1 MPFVC
6 RSRRHFGGLRP
17 LLAGTATVTAV
28 ALSSA
33 PAWAGPNDAILLPTV
48 TPRPWAPDE
57 REPTFVRPEELRN
70 RWLSGWAHQLDV
82 VLGEAAQDLGLTL
95 DVSGGRPL
103 GPEEL
108 SEAGLV
114 AFAQE
119 SWVISPRIEAVGAQL
134 RVRIVA
140 VPPGSQV
147 LLSRSLELEPEVL
160 ELRTMVM
167 LRDLVRAGRG
177 TRGSEAEPREVVES
191 DNVVS
196 PARSAGRAVLALNA
210 AVFGGYIGLS
220 LQHAS
225 GSEDPR
231 LTYPMVA
238 LGSGI
243 GLGASM
249 IVADEWDVGL
259 GDAWYLAAGAWW
271 PLTAGWLL
279 AESYDVEPS
288 TDRYAYGLAGAAA
301 GITLATTAL
310 TFRPM
315 GDGGASLAHSGG
327 ALGVLLGALT
337 QMAYEG
343 STELAPTRGMGYG
356 AALGVL
362 GFGALATQ
370 IRVPASRVLFIDL
383 AASLGALTGAAVASP
398 LLLAPE
404 DQNETAQS
412 TRERLWIGGVGAG
425 LLVGASVG
433 YLLTKPAAET
443 PAAPTQSSAA
453 PGLTWRP
460 EVGAIA
466 RDSRGRL
473 AYGLGL
479 SGTW

>member
-1 MPFVC
+1 MPSVR
-6 RSRRHFGGLRP
+6 RSRPSQRGLAP
-17 LLAGTATVTAV
+17 LLLGSAALA
-28 ALSSA
+28 ALWLSS
-33 PAWAGPNDAILLPTV
+33 PRAWAGPNDALLLPTV
-48 TPRPWAPDE
+48 TPKPWAPDE
-57 REPTFVRPEELRN
+57 REPTFARPEELRN

-95 DVSGGRPL
+95 DVSGGRPV
-103 GPEEL
+103 GPEQL

-119 SWVISPRIEAVGAQL
+119 SWVISPRIEAAGSQL
-134 RVRIVA
+134 RVRVVA

-147 LLSRSLELEPEVL
+147 LLSRSLEVDPEELEV
-160 ELRTMVM
+160 RTMVM
-167 LRDLVRAGRG
+167 LRDLVQAGRG
-177 TRGSEAEPREVVES
+177 TRARAPERPEEVQTES
-191 DNVVS
+191 VVS

-210 AVFGGYIGLS
+210 AVFGGYVGLS

-249 IVADEWDVGL
+249 IVADEWDVGV

-279 AESYDVEPS
+279 AQSYDVEPS
-288 TDRYAYGLAGAAA
+288 TDRYAYGMAGAAA

-337 QMAYEG
+337 QMSYEG
-343 STELAPTRGMGYG
+343 NTELAPTRGMGYG

-370 IRVPASRVLFIDL
+370 VRVPASRVLFIDL
-383 AASLGALTGAAVASP
+383 AASLGALTGAALASP

-404 DQNETAQS
+404 DQNERAQS
-412 TRERLWIGGVGAG
+412 TRERLWIGGVAAG

-433 YLLTKPAAET
+433 YVLTTPAPAA
-443 PAAPTQSSAA
+443 AAAATRSSSLL
-453 PGLTWRP
+453 PFGWHP
-460 EVGAIA
+460 ELGVIG
-466 RDSRGRL
+466 RDSQGQL
-473 AYGLGL
+473 AYGVGL